1 MNMMKQGKWL
11 KQTTRLNLINS
22 FRFLLHIYMYIRLL
36 LLMFDE
42 IADKRVTGNELNE
55 CLHLPLYNIILCF
68 C

>member
-1 MNMMKQGKWL
+1 MMKQGKWL
-11 KQTTRLNLINS
+11 KQITRLNLINS